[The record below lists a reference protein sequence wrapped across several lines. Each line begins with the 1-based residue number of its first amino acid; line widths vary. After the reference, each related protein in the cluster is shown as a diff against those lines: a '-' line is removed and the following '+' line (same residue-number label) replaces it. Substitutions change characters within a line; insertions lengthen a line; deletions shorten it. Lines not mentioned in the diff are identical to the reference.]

1 MPVGSASRSR
11 PRLDGQAHANVSVPF
26 QLPACG
32 AQGGMMARRG
42 VFLRAEEVAF
52 LKEAQRWRQQCILVL
67 TRAKPQ
73 GPLYKADEKIL
84 DAIDG
89 LAEVM
94 TGDRQRFHQESPRTP
109 GPDLP
114 PVKWRTVD

>member
-1 MPVGSASRSR
+1 MPMFTVSRLAMFGVRSTS
-11 PRLDGQAHANVSVPF
+11 PAKLGGQA
-26 QLPACG
+26 
-32 AQGGMMARRG
+32 MARRG
-42 VFLRAEEVAF
+42 VFVRCEEIAF
-52 LKEAQRWRQQCILVL
+52 LKDAARWRQQCILVL

-73 GPLYKADEKIL
+73 GSLYKATEGIL

-89 LAEVM
+89 LAEVV
-94 TGDRQRFHQESPRTP
+94 TGDRQRLHQQSPRTP